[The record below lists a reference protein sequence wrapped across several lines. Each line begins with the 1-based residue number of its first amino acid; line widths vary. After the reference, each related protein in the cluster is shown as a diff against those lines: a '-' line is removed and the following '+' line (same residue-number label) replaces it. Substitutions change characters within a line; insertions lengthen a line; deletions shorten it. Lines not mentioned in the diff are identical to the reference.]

1 MGMAKAEVKSFVKI
15 NLSIDVGPRGDNGY
29 HRVDMVMQQL
39 SFHDDV
45 TVEYMP
51 SDPGQAGCGTASED
65 GGSFDIEVSTNR
77 YYLPVD
83 KRNLAY
89 QAAELMAGLVS
100 GNAESSGEA
109 SGSDNADAAGSGAV
123 RVAPGTIKISIR
135 KRIPVAGGLAGG
147 SGNAAAVLHALNIIW
162 DLHLSL
168 AELMELGAKL
178 GSDVPFCV
186 MGQARANR
194 SFPDYI
200 RKDAMAVSCARATGR
215 GTELLPVVPLKSWI
229 VIAKPRF
236 SVSTKEVY
244 EGIDSCEITRR
255 PDNDKLVRMMTEKAN
270 AEKARARGFGKE
282 ATDICFSSPVRG
294 SVRPDEELC
303 SEFINVLE
311 EYTLGHYP
319 EVAELKEKMMETG
332 ARFAL
337 MSGSGPTVFG
347 IFGSMYAAKE
357 AAEKLRAGGLE
368 AYWTKTA
375 I

>member
-1 MGMAKAEVKSFVKI
+1 MAKVEIKSFVKI

-51 SDPGQAGCGTASED
+51 SDPGREGCGTASGD

-83 KRNLAY
+83 NRNLAY
-89 QAAELMAGLVS
+89 QAAELMADL
-100 GNAESSGEA
+100 A
-109 SGSDNADAAGSGAV
+109 STV
-123 RVAPGTIKISIR
+123 HVAPGTIRISIR

-162 DLHLSL
+162 GLGLSL
-168 AELMELGAKL
+168 SELMDLGAKL

-186 MGQARANR
+186 MGQARSNR
-194 SFPDYI
+194 TFPEYI
-200 RKDAMAVSCARATGR
+200 RKDKMAVSCARATGR
-215 GTELLPVVPLKSWI
+215 GTELAPVTPLDSWV
-229 VIAKPRF
+229 VISKPKF

-244 EGIDSCEITRR
+244 EGIDAREITRR
-255 PDNDKLVRMMTEKAN
+255 PDNDRLVSCMNEKAKRSRHRS
-270 AEKARARGFGKE
+270 A
-282 ATDICFSSPVRG
+282 
-294 SVRPDEELC
+294 RPDADLYRD
-303 SEFINVLE
+303 FINVLE
-311 EYTLGHYP
+311 EYTLDKYP
-319 EVAELKEKMMETG
+319 KVAETKGKMLEAG
-332 ARFAL
+332 AKFAL

-347 IFGSMYAAKE
+347 IFGSMSEAKE
-357 AAEKLRAGGLE
+357 AAEKLRAEGLE
-368 AYWTKTA
+368 TYWTRTA

>member
-1 MGMAKAEVKSFVKI
+1 MIVKSFAKI
-15 NLSIDVGPRGDNGY
+15 NLSINVGPRGENGY
-29 HRVDMVMQQL
+29 HQVDMVMQQL

-51 SDPGQAGCGTASED
+51 SDPGRDGCGTASGD

-83 KRNLAY
+83 RKNLAY

-100 GNAESSGEA
+100 ENG
-109 SGSDNADAAGSGAV
+109 GSV
-123 RVAPGTIKISIR
+123 HVAPGTIRITIK

-147 SGNAAAVLHALNIIW
+147 SGNAAAVLHALNIMW
-162 DLHLSL
+162 DLRLSL
-168 AELMELGAKL
+168 KELMDLGAEL

-186 MGQARANR
+186 MGQARSNR
-194 SFPDYI
+194 SFPEYI
-200 RKDAMAVSCARATGR
+200 RKDPMAVSCARATGR
-215 GTELLPVVPLKSWI
+215 GTELLPVIPLNSWV
-229 VIAKPRF
+229 VISKPRL

-244 EGIDSCEITRR
+244 DGIDAREIKTR
-255 PDNDKLVRMMTEKAN
+255 PDNDRLVRRMTEKASN
-270 AEKARARGFGKE
+270 GKGFTLFDSELAEDF
-282 ATDICFSSPVRG
+282 V
-294 SVRPDEELC
+294 
-303 SEFINVLE
+303 NVLE
-311 EYTLGHYP
+311 EYTLEQYP
-319 EVAELKEKMMETG
+319 EVREIKNKMIEDG

-347 IFGSMYAAKE
+347 IFGSMSTAKE

-368 AYWTKTA
+368 AYWARTT

>member
-1 MGMAKAEVKSFVKI
+1 MIVKSFAKI
-15 NLSIDVGPRGDNGY
+15 NLSINVGPRGDNGY
-29 HRVDMVMQQL
+29 HQVDMVMQQL

-51 SDPGQAGCGTASED
+51 SDPGRDGCGTASGD

-83 KRNLAY
+83 RKNLAF

-100 GNAESSGEA
+100 EN
-109 SGSDNADAAGSGAV
+109 SGSV
-123 RVAPGTIKISIR
+123 HVAPGTIRITIK

-147 SGNAAAVLHALNIIW
+147 SGNAAAVLHALNIMW
-162 DLHLSL
+162 DLRLSL
-168 AELMELGAKL
+168 SELMDLGAEL

-186 MGQARANR
+186 MGQARSNR
-194 SFPDYI
+194 TFPEYI
-200 RKDAMAVSCARATGR
+200 RKDPMAVSCARATGR
-215 GTELLPVVPLKSWI
+215 GTELLPVIPLNSWV
-229 VIAKPRF
+229 VISKPRL

-244 EGIDSCEITRR
+244 DGIDAREIKTR
-255 PDNDKLVRMMTEKAN
+255 PDNDRLVRRMTEKASKGKGFTRFDSEL
-270 AEKARARGFGKE
+270 AEDF
-282 ATDICFSSPVRG
+282 V
-294 SVRPDEELC
+294 
-303 SEFINVLE
+303 NVLE
-311 EYTLGHYP
+311 EYTLEQYP
-319 EVAELKEKMMETG
+319 EVREIKNKMIEGG

-347 IFGSMYAAKE
+347 IFGSMSTAKE

-368 AYWTKTA
+368 AYWARTT

>member
-1 MGMAKAEVKSFVKI
+1 MIVKSFAKI
-15 NLSIDVGPRGDNGY
+15 NLSIDVGPLDDNGY

-51 SDPGQAGCGTASED
+51 SDPGPEDCGTASGD

-83 KRNLAY
+83 RRNLAY
-89 QAAELMAGLVS
+89 QAAELMAELVS
-100 GNAESSGEA
+100 DGPSG
-109 SGSDNADAAGSGAV
+109 GSGQDSAQSGHSDDKSYGSAQSGHSDDKSYGS
-123 RVAPGTIKISIR
+123 APGSEGPVHVRPGKIKISIR

-162 DLHLSL
+162 DLGLSL
-168 AELMELGAKL
+168 SELMDLGAKL

-186 MGQARANR
+186 MGQARSNR
-194 SFPDYI
+194 DFPEYI
-200 RKDAMAVSCARATGR
+200 RKDKLAASCARATGR
-215 GTELLPVVPLKSWI
+215 GTELVPVTPLDSWM
-229 VIAKPRF
+229 VISKPRF

-244 EGIDSCEITRR
+244 EGIDGKEITGR
-255 PDNDKLVRMMTEKAN
+255 PDNDRLVKCM
-270 AEKARARGFGKE
+270 AEKARNTRHRSAH
-282 ATDICFSSPVRG
+282 
-294 SVRPDEELC
+294 PDADLYRD
-303 SEFINVLE
+303 FINVLE
-311 EYTLGHYP
+311 EYTLESYP
-319 EVAELKEKMMETG
+319 EVAELKKKMLGAG

-347 IFGSMYAAKE
+347 IFGSMSEAEK
-357 AAEKLRAGGLE
+357 AAEKLRAEGLE
-368 AYWTKTA
+368 AYWTRTA

>member
-1 MGMAKAEVKSFVKI
+1 MIVKSFAKI
-15 NLSIDVGPRGDNGY
+15 NLSINVGPRGDNGY
-29 HRVDMVMQQL
+29 HQVDMVMQQL

-51 SDPGQAGCGTASED
+51 SDPGRDGCGTASGD

-83 KRNLAY
+83 RKNLAY

-100 GNAESSGEA
+100 ENGGKAGGSG
-109 SGSDNADAAGSGAV
+109 DKTAGSGGSV
-123 RVAPGTIKISIR
+123 HVAPGTIRITIK

-147 SGNAAAVLHALNIIW
+147 SGNAAAVLHALNIMW
-162 DLHLSL
+162 DLRLSL
-168 AELMELGAKL
+168 KELMDLGAEL

-186 MGQARANR
+186 MGQARSNR
-194 SFPDYI
+194 TFPEYI
-200 RKDAMAVSCARATGR
+200 RKDPMAVSCARATGR
-215 GTELLPVVPLKSWI
+215 GTELLPVIPLNSWV
-229 VIAKPRF
+229 VISKPRL

-244 EGIDSCEITRR
+244 DGIDAREIKTR
-255 PDNDKLVRMMTEKAN
+255 PDNDRLVRRMTEKASKGKGFTRFDSEL
-270 AEKARARGFGKE
+270 AEDF
-282 ATDICFSSPVRG
+282 V
-294 SVRPDEELC
+294 
-303 SEFINVLE
+303 NVLE
-311 EYTLGHYP
+311 EYTLEQYP
-319 EVAELKEKMMETG
+319 EVREIKNKMVESG

-347 IFGSMYAAKE
+347 IFGSMSTAKE

-368 AYWTKTA
+368 AYWARTT